1 MVRGSIC
8 IKYISE
14 VCYTPNPKIRFN
26 ELSTMNTDGYR
37 TSVRSG
43 VFVEGGLNT
52 NCTVLSKFVWI
63 DLMFSTRQIYG
74 GNIKETIFELI

>member
-1 MVRGSIC
+1 M
-8 IKYISE
+8 YI
-14 VCYTPNPKIRFN
+14 RQ
-26 ELSTMNTDGYR
+26 LSF
-37 TSVRSG
+37 VRSG

-63 DLMFSTRQIYG
+63 DLMFSTKQIYG